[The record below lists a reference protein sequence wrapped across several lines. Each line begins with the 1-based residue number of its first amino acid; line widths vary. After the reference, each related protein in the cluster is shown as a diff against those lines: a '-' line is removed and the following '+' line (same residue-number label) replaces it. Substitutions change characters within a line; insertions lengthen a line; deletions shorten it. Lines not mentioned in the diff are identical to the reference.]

1 MDESISQPESST
13 VPKPWNMET
22 FGAYLRRTSRMPLL
36 IVAGLLGLVLVGTLL
51 GSPDILSFITLS
63 GTYLPYLIVIP
74 VIFLFQ
80 RRSEYRKMFWIEYAK
95 YRGWSY
101 LPSGWADAESG
112 MMFHQGNYR
121 VLTDVV
127 SGDIL
132 NHPLTLCNYK
142 FRIGSGKN
150 AQIYA
155 YTVAIVTFTGKFP
168 HVYVDRLD
176 HGYGLRVGRA
186 LPLPTEVAKQFKIC
200 SPPEYEIEALAIFDP
215 EILAHLLDLKFNY
228 DMELIDQKLYIF
240 MPQIID
246 SKEALEN
253 KLAQAEEL
261 LKHMIPHLDHTSY
274 QRIPNMSDR
283 LG

>member
-1 MDESISQPESST
+1 MIIPDNQSKPAE

-22 FGAYLRRTSRMPLL
+22 FGAYLKRTSRTPLL
-36 IVAGLLGLVLVGTLL
+36 VLAGLLGLILL
-51 GSPDILSFITLS
+51 GVFYWGSDAVGYVSM
-63 GTYLPYLIVIP
+63 YLPYLLVVPIL
-74 VIFLFQ
+74 FLFQ
-80 RRSEYRKMFWIEYAK
+80 RRSEYRRMFWIEYAK
-95 YRGWSY
+95 YRGWTY

-112 MMFHQGNYR
+112 LMFHQGNYR

-186 LPLPTEVAKQFKIC
+186 LPLPTEVSKQFKIF

-215 EILAHLLDLKFNY
+215 QILAHLLDLKFNY

-240 MPQIID
+240 MHQIIE

-283 LG
+283 L